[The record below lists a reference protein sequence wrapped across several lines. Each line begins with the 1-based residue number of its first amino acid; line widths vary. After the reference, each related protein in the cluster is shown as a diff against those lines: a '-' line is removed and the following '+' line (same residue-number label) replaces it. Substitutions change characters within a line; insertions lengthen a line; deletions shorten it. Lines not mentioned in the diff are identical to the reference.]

1 VISTGNW
8 TTLATEAAAAPVR
21 GAPGSDAPVSELSV
35 GDAPG
40 IDAPA
45 GMPIVDSHQHVW
57 DPSVHAQ
64 PWLDSDEALAALRR
78 VFSITELAPQAAAA
92 GVVST
97 VVIQTITEPGE
108 TPELLALA
116 RSHPLVAAVVG
127 WADLTTAE
135 VAGALEDLRAL
146 PGGEYL
152 AGVRHPL
159 LTEPDADWLDR
170 PDVRRGLAA
179 LATAGLSFDLVL
191 QPSQLPSAVRA
202 AASLPELTFV
212 LDHLG
217 NVGVDTGPGLDES
230 WAAPFRDLAALPNTV
245 CKLSGILSVPGR
257 QRAPARLPAGQ
268 QAPGPA
274 KPAAMPV
281 DHLRPYVDLA
291 LESFGPKRLMFGSD
305 WPVCTLSAS
314 YAGVVAAAAE
324 LTRELSEPERVAI
337 WAGTARSA
345 YRIPAA

>member
-1 VISTGNW
+1 V
-8 TTLATEAAAAPVR
+8 
-21 GAPGSDAPVSELSV
+21 PVSSV
-35 GDAPG
+35 PVSSV
-40 IDAPA
+40 PP

-57 DPSVHAQ
+57 DPSAHAQ
-64 PWLDSDEALAALRR
+64 PWLDSDEALSPLRR
-78 VFSITELAPQAAAA
+78 IFSIAELVPQAAAA

-116 RSHPLVAAVVG
+116 RSHPLVGAVVG
-127 WADLTTAE
+127 WADLTAPE
-135 VAGALEDLRAL
+135 VAGALYDLRSL

-170 PDVRRGLAA
+170 PDVRRGLTA
-179 LATAGLSFDLVL
+179 LAADGLSFDLVL
-191 QPSQLPSAVRA
+191 QPSQLPGAVRA

-217 NVGVDTGPGLDES
+217 NVDVETGPDLDES

-257 QRAPARLPAGQ
+257 RPSPVQFLAGPK
-268 QAPGPA
+268 APGPA
-274 KPAAMPV
+274 V
-281 DHLRPYVDLA
+281 DHLRPYVHLA
-291 LESFGPKRLMFGSD
+291 LESFGAERLMFGSD

-314 YAGVVAAAAE
+314 YTAVVAAAAE
-324 LTRELSEPERVAI
+324 LTRELSGPERAAI
-337 WAGTARSA
+337 WAGTARSV
-345 YRIPAA
+345 YRIAAA

>member
-1 VISTGNW
+1 V
-8 TTLATEAAAAPVR
+8 
-21 GAPGSDAPVSELSV
+21 PVSSV
-35 GDAPG
+35 PVSSGPASTVPPG
-40 IDAPA
+40 V
-45 GMPIVDSHQHVW
+45 PIVDSHQHVW
-57 DPSVHAQ
+57 DPSAHAQ
-64 PWLDSDEALAALRR
+64 PWLDSDEALSPLRR
-78 VFSITELAPQAAAA
+78 IFSITELAPQAAAA

-127 WADLTTAE
+127 WADLTAAE
-135 VAGALEDLRAL
+135 VAAALDDLRSL

-159 LTEPDADWLDR
+159 LTEPDGDWLDR
-170 PDVRRGLAA
+170 PDVRRGLTA
-179 LATAGLSFDLVL
+179 LAAAGLSFDLVL
-191 QPSQLPSAVRA
+191 QPSQLPGAVRA

-217 NVGVDTGPGLDES
+217 NVDVETGPDLDES
-230 WAAPFRDLAALPNTV
+230 WAAPFRHLAALPNTV

-257 QRAPARLPAGQ
+257 RPSPAQFLAGPKAPRPA
-268 QAPGPA
+268 
-274 KPAAMPV
+274 V

-291 LESFGPKRLMFGSD
+291 LESFGPERLMFGSD

-314 YAGVVAAAAE
+314 YAAVVAAAAE
-324 LTRELSEPERVAI
+324 LTRDLSGPEQAAI
-337 WAGTARSA
+337 WDGTARSV
-345 YRIPAA
+345 YRIAAA